1 MAGPNSAQS
10 QQFNEVWQKAV
21 STQVANLESFYE
33 QLAKAQ
39 SNAIAQITALL
50 DEATRVAKQSVAYA
64 DQISEQWRKLTVEA
78 ARRSA
83 DLITPT
89 KA

>member
-1 MAGPNSAQS
+1 MAAPSTTQS
-10 QQFNEVWQKAV
+10 QQINEVWQKAV

-33 QLAKAQ
+33 QFAKVQ

-83 DLITPT
+83 ELINPS